1 MKARTVKLFAH
12 MFSTQNLRWWLALP
26 LLISVLLMLQLKQAS
41 GFEAEKNSTEQPAR
55 VIDTAAYPFM
65 HEEFNCIQF
74 YSRSAMQQFYNAWI
88 NTANK
93 KMAVVHLG
101 DSHLQADIFPGQAR
115 KGLQQIHGDG
125 GRGTMFPYSTA
136 KTYSSIE
143 YKSSHT
149 GVWTYGKSFIL
160 PSKLPLGVIGMT
172 CRTEDPKASFTLNFV
187 QPEPDARTVLKIF
200 VKKSSRSFDL
210 VVDAGAQLIPVVIDS
225 LPGDTLPYVEVKV
238 PPLGKQLTVRVVKK
252 NASEK
257 EFECYGMHLETE
269 TDRGVVFNN
278 CGVGASRYQSPL
290 YEVLFSQQL
299 PVLKPDLVIVD
310 FGTNDYL
317 YDDSIKPA
325 LREEIVQVVRKIRAA
340 TPNASILLTST
351 MDMYYRYN
359 HVVAGEQFSDVIH
372 SIAKAEN
379 CGVYDWYW
387 IAGGWKAMQKFDSTG
402 LGQPDRI
409 HLTMKGYRLKGDL
422 LVSAM
427 QRTINW
433 MQKNPQGETLTL
445 FTDSIRAQQARLR
458 KADTLETRTAGV
470 PPGRVLVKHRVRAG
484 ESLSAIGRRY
494 GVTVTELKRWNNL
507 RSNTIHPGQ
516 VLKVYRKKRRSA

>member
-1 MKARTVKLFAH
+1 MKARTAKLISVV
-12 MFSTQNLRWWLALP
+12 FSTRYLRWWLAVP
-26 LLISVLLMLQLKQAS
+26 LIISLLLMMQLKKAS
-41 GFEAEKNSTEQPAR
+41 GFASALAVNEPPR
-55 VIDTAAYPFM
+55 VADTTAYPFI

-74 YSRSAMQQFYNAWI
+74 YSRSAMQHFYNAWM
-88 NTANK
+88 NTSTK

-143 YKSSHT
+143 YKSAHT

-172 CRTEDPKASFTLNFV
+172 CRTEDTKASFTLNFV

-200 VKKSSRSFDL
+200 VKKSRASFDL
-210 VVDAGAQLIPVVIDS
+210 IVNAGTQLIPVSIDS
-225 LPGDTLPYVEVKV
+225 VAGDTLPYIEVKV
-238 PPLGKQLTVRVVKK
+238 PPLGKQLTVRVVKN
-252 NASEK
+252 NAWEK

-269 TDRGVVFNN
+269 ADRGVVFNN

-290 YEVLFSQQL
+290 YETLFSQQL

-325 LREEIVQVVRKIRAA
+325 LQEEIVQVVRKIKAA
-340 TPNASILLTST
+340 APQASILLTST
-351 MDMYYRYN
+351 MDMYYKYN
-359 HVVAGEQFSDVIH
+359 HVLAGEQFSDVIH
-372 SIAKAEN
+372 RIAKAEN

-387 IAGGWKAMQKFDSTG
+387 IAGGWKAMVAFDSTG

-409 HLTMKGYRLKGDL
+409 HLTVKGYRLKGDL

-433 MQKNPQGETLTL
+433 MQKNPQGESLTV
-445 FTDSIRAQQARLR
+445 FTDSLRAQQQRLR
-458 KADTLETRTAGV
+458 KADTLDTPRAGV
-470 PPGRVLVKHRVRAG
+470 PPGRVLVKHRVRSG
-484 ESLSAIGRRY
+484 ESLSSIGKKY
-494 GVTVTELKRWNNL
+494 GVTVSELKRWNNL
-507 RSNTIHPGQ
+507 KSNLIHPGQ
-516 VLKVYRKKRRSA
+516 VLKVYRKKKK